1 MKSVPNSKTV
11 EYQDGLKVSDVGA
24 FWMKRHLTSHVYGN
38 DPKSKEKKKKR
49 KEKKRK
55 KKKSTVETL
64 VVPGILDKGYSTCGI
79 LKTPVKKG
87 LTDQTGVTSQGPLRM
102 LSLLTA

>member
-1 MKSVPNSKTV
+1 MSMEMIPN
-11 EYQDGLKVSDVGA
+11 Q
-24 FWMKRHLTSHVYGN
+24 KR
-38 DPKSKEKKKKR
+38 KKKKEKKR
-49 KEKKRK
+49 KEK